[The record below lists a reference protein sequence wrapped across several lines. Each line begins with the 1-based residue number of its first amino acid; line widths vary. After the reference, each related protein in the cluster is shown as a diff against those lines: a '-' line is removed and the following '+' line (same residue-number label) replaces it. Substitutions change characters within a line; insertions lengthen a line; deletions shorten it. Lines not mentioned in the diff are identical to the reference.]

1 MTFRNAHARRIEI
14 LPDFQLVVCFG
25 GFGDFFFSSEMTS
38 PRQDSGE
45 ALPAAD
51 AGPEEGVR
59 GSDSQDGDA
68 DKGRRSG
75 SSFHSEWSN
84 SQQGTGILSLTEQ
97 DYREVRTCMIES

>member
-25 GFGDFFFSSEMTS
+25 DFFPVHGSEMTS

-45 ALPAAD
+45 VLPAAD

-59 GSDSQDGDA
+59 GSDSQDGEA

-97 DYREVRTCMIES
+97 DYREVRTCMIEY

>member
-1 MTFRNAHARRIEI
+1 MIFRNAHARRIEI

-45 ALPAAD
+45 VLPAD

-59 GSDSQDGDA
+59 GFDSQDGEA
-68 DKGRRSG
+68 DKGPRSG

-84 SQQGTGILSLTEQ
+84 SHQGTGILSLTEQ
-97 DYREVRTCMIES
+97 DYREVHTYVYDD